1 MPGLG
6 ISLKHLVLQNSKGKN
21 QNNVWNLLKISN
33 NDTNDV
39 NDVSVFIVNFQ

>member
-1 MPGLG
+1 MSGLR

>member
-6 ISLKHLVLQNSKGKN
+6 ISLKHLVLQKSKGKN